1 MPPYKMRFIR
11 RMFWV
16 LLVFLSGTSG
26 CAEEFPEERTV
37 LDLPGM
43 RVPPARLRSGKTP
56 VPGQLIL
63 LGGRILKKYPEP
75 GGCLFLV
82 GALPLSG
89 EAPSSHVPGN
99 VRVLGKDAFL
109 LSVSSLRLA
118 GSPVKEEPK
127 SRRISVVDSGRKA
140 SPIVPGDLVTALG
153 EVRGWIRMDGGTS
166 VRKSL
171 LVVRGW
177 YLERW

>member
-1 MPPYKMRFIR
+1 
-11 RMFWV
+11 MFWV

-43 RVPPARLRSGKTP
+43 RVPPAWLRSGKTP

-82 GALPLSG
+82 GALPLTG
-89 EAPSSHVPGN
+89 KAPGSDVPGK
-99 VRVLGKDAFL
+99 VRFSKKDAFL

-118 GSPVKEEPK
+118 GSPVKEGPK
-127 SRRISVVDSGRKA
+127 SRRISFVGSGRMT
-140 SPIVPGDLVTALG
+140 SPIVPGDLVTVLG
-153 EVRGWIRMDGGTS
+153 EVRGWIRMDAGS
-166 VRKSL
+166 SERKSL